1 MRFCL
6 TLQLKEKVLPIE
18 YRRVILSYIKNA
30 LSKCNDGE
38 YYEEFFKDTKQ
49 KNYCFSVILPKAKF
63 TKDEILLDKDE
74 IKILFSTDNNY
85 RTGVIFYNSFIVQRN
100 KPYPLPKNNFM
111 TLKSVNNQKREEIS
125 NSRAIFKTT
134 LGSGLCVRDHDIE
147 ANKDT
152 YYVYSDE
159 GFREKLNIVLTNQL
173 LNAGFIQKEAEEVKI
188 NFIQYK
194 KVVVKH
200 YKRYIDITTG
210 IFEVQANN
218 RILQHFYDVGMG
230 SRHSMGFGM
239 IDLVTQDLL

>member
-1 MRFCL
+1 MRFSL
-6 TLQLKEKVLPIE
+6 ILQLKEPSFPIE
-18 YRRVILSYIKNA
+18 YRKLILSYIKNA
-30 LSKCNDGE
+30 LSKCNDGK

-85 RTGVIFYNSFIVQRN
+85 RTGVIFYNSFISQRN
-100 KPYPLPKNNFM
+100 KPYPLPNNNFM
-111 TLKSVNNQKREEIS
+111 TLKSINNQKREEIS

-134 LGSGLCVRDHDIE
+134 LGGGLCVRDHDIKT
-147 ANKDT
+147 NKDT

-173 LNAGFIQKEAEEVKI
+173 LSAGFTKKEAEDVKV
-188 NFIQYK
+188 NMIQCK

-200 YKRYIDITTG
+200 YRRYIDTTTG

-218 RILQHFYDVGMG
+218 RILQHFYDVGMC
-230 SRHSMGFGM
+230 SRKSMGFGM
-239 IDLVTQDLL
+239 IDLVTQDLV